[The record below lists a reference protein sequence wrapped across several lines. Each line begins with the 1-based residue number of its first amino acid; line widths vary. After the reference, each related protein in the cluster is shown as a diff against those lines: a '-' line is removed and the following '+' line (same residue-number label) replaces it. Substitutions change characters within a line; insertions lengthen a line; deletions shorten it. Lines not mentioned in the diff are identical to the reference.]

1 MHNAKK
7 TSDWTNSIGAI
18 RDLKSRYFKI
28 KNAKIFFINNQCYN
42 ISTCRSIMETICDP
56 CSEKNKRFV
65 AEKYCSDCEEKLCTE
80 CAEWHLRC
88 MEFRSHHVIDLS
100 SVGSRIPPSSKINC
114 EIHTDV
120 QIDYFCIQHDVV
132 CCRACLSDSHR
143 SCETVLPLDFAS
155 KDVKNSSLL
164 FDTLKEQD
172 NMTETL
178 EKMEENRDE
187 NRKLLKQKKSL
198 IIKQIS
204 AAKSKVLKYLDDI
217 EERLITE
224 VGSVQE
230 KNEEKINREKH
241 EICQLTSILKDNKQE
256 LDFLKDHGSNNQL
269 FLTLRKQ
276 ITSIQKT
283 ENKIHDMTSAINE
296 IDMEFEE
303 IKNVNIETIGSL
315 SQITRPCPIKY
326 KSMKVQHPQVHQDR
340 RQKILTEFIKEG
352 EVNLKRGE
360 QNGLTDMAV
369 TSDNKLLLCYC
380 DDDHLKVDIYK
391 DCKTYED
398 EISFTSGPCC
408 ITVVPCTDKAVVT
421 LPGEYS
427 IQFINTTNNTKN
439 KKIKI
444 GEWCFGVTAVKD
456 KIYIGCHS
464 KVIILNTDGSHV
476 REITTYGDNFNLVY
490 NERNDQ
496 LLLRQNDRLCCINLD
511 GHVIYRYDI
520 LGHLGLAVDQQGHVY
535 ISGGDSDDIQRLSPD
550 GTFRD
555 IVLNARYG
563 VDRPCSITFN
573 NDFTKLF
580 IINREGET
588 VLVYSCK

>member
-1 MHNAKK
+1 ML
-7 TSDWTNSIGAI
+7 
-18 RDLKSRYFKI
+18 RFV
-28 KNAKIFFINNQCYN
+28 FFNNQCHN

-88 MEFRSHHVIDLS
+88 KEFRSHHVIDLS
-100 SVGSRIPPSSKINC
+100 SVGSRIPPSPKINC

-120 QIDYFCIQHDVV
+120 QIDYFCSQHDVA

-143 SCETVLPLDFAS
+143 SCESVLPLDSAS

-164 FDTLKEQD
+164 SDTLEQQD
-172 NMTETL
+172 YMTKTL
-178 EKMEENRDE
+178 QKMEENRDE

-198 IIKQIS
+198 IIKQMR

-217 EERLITE
+217 EERLIIE

-256 LDFLKDHGSNNQL
+256 LEFIKDHGSNNQL

-276 ITSIQKT
+276 ITIMQKT
-283 ENKIHDMTSAINE
+283 DQKIHDMMSAINE

-315 SQITRPCPIKY
+315 SQITRPCPIEY
-326 KSMKVQHPQVHQDR
+326 KSMKVQHPQVQQDR
-340 RQKILTEFIKEG
+340 SQTLTEFIKED
-352 EVNLKRGE
+352 EVNLKHGE
-360 QNGLTDMAV
+360 QYYLTDMAV
-369 TSDNKLLLCYC
+369 TSDNKLLLCNC
-380 DDDHLKVDIYK
+380 ESSHKKVYIYK

-398 EISFTSGPCC
+398 EISFTSKPWG
-408 ITVVPCTDKAVVT
+408 ITVVPCTDKAVVG
-421 LPGEYS
+421 LLDEAS
-427 IQFINTTNNTKN
+427 IQFINTTNNTKD

-444 GEWCFGVTAVKD
+444 GEVCWSVTAVKD
-456 KIYIGCHS
+456 NIYIGGHR
-464 KVIILNTDGSHV
+464 KVLILNTDGSRV
-476 REITTYGDNFNLVY
+476 REIATDGINYNLLY
-490 NERNDQ
+490 NKRNDQ
-496 LLLRQNDRLCCINLD
+496 LLLRQYGKGFKGLCCINLD

-520 LGHLGLAVDQQGHVY
+520 SGYRGLAVDQQGDVY
-535 ISGGDSDDIQRLSPD
+535 ISGLYAHDIHRLSPD

-555 IVLNARYG
+555 IVLSKHDG
-563 VDRPCSITFN
+563 VYRPGGITFN

-580 IINREGET
+580 IIYRGGT